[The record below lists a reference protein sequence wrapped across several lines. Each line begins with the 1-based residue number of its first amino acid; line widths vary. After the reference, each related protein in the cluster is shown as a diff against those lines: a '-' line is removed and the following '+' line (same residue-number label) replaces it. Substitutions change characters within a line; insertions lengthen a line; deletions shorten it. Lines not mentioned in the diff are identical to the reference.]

1 MSETTLETGPETLP
15 ETLPE
20 IAPVA
25 SVMTLEQLKVRM
37 QLSLDDTSKDATYQA
52 WLDDAVEI
60 AQEKCGVSF
69 ETKIPS
75 GVRRAIVLLVKG
87 MNESNVASQSL
98 GDMSK
103 SFFKTDYYKEAM
115 DILDGYVGYDEESD
129 AVVGPKQVKFYPLG
143 RGR

>member
-1 MSETTLETGPETLP
+1 MTTPL
-15 ETLPE
+15 
-20 IAPVA
+20 
-25 SVMTLEQLKVRM
+25 
-37 QLSLDDTSKDATYQA
+37 LSLDDLKVRLQLSLEDTSRDATYQA
-52 WLDDAVEI
+52 WLDDAIGIV
-60 AQEKCGVSF
+60 QEKCGVSF

>member
-1 MSETTLETGPETLP
+1 MSETTLETGTEMLP

-20 IAPVA
+20 IVPVA

-52 WLDDAVEI
+52 WLEDAVEM

-98 GDMSK
+98 EGMSK

>member
-1 MSETTLETGPETLP
+1 MSEELNTEVTPTPTS
-15 ETLPE
+15 
-20 IAPVA
+20 I
-25 SVMTLEQLKVRM
+25 MTLEQLKVRM

-52 WLDDAVEI
+52 WLDDAIEI
-60 AQEKCGVSF
+60 VQEKCGVSF
-69 ETKIPS
+69 GNKLPS

-103 SFFKTDYYKEAM
+103 SFFKTDYYKEAL
-115 DILDGYVGYDEESD
+115 DILDGYVGFDEETG